1 VSAAIDTHQS
11 THSKADIDI
20 DIEYGSPQTRDE
32 HRGGD
37 THEHN
42 CNRNRNGNIET
53 KSLGLVPQWIQ
64 SAIEEILDDMTTSSV
79 HLSTID
85 LELFA
90 SQDGAWEGET
100 DTNTP
105 TEKTDR
111 WIYIRVSADGSAM
124 SDADRTVLE
133 TGEETPLTHG
143 TQLDLWKVRM
153 LITQAG
159 GSISVSGSDDRTV
172 MSLRLPSRV

>member
-1 VSAAIDTHQS
+1 M
-11 THSKADIDI
+11 
-20 DIEYGSPQTRDE
+20 
-32 HRGGD
+32 
-37 THEHN
+37 
-42 CNRNRNGNIET
+42 
-53 KSLGLVPQWIQ
+53 VPQWIQ
-64 SAIEEILDDMTTSSV
+64 SAVEEVLDDMTTSSM

-90 SQDGAWEGET
+90 SQDGAWEVET
-100 DTNTP
+100 DTP

-159 GSISVSGSDDRTV
+159 GSISVGGSDDRTV
-172 MSLRLPSRV
+172 MNIRLPSRV

>member
-1 VSAAIDTHQS
+1 MSAAIDTHQS

-20 DIEYGSPQTRDE
+20 EYRSPQTRNE
-32 HRGGD
+32 RRGED

-42 CNRNRNGNIET
+42 CNRSRNTEK

-64 SAIEEILDDMTTSSV
+64 SAVEEVLDDMTTSSM

-90 SQDGAWEGET
+90 SQDGAWEVET
-100 DTNTP
+100 DTP

-159 GSISVSGSDDRTV
+159 GSISVGGSDDRTV
-172 MSLRLPSRV
+172 MNIRLPSRV